1 MLRFFKPKTPEL
13 FFIRGYAKSGT
24 NWLCNLM
31 NLHPDVRCRGEFH
44 FPTLFRGLLGEQENL
59 TAILKRDEYRPILED
74 RLQQLFRD
82 IIVDVCGP
90 ARLCGDRTP
99 CPLRSL
105 IVPDSKTPYITRD
118 GRDVMV
124 SWTYHSMNLDIE
136 DWPEMKAKAK
146 QLKSDPNYFE
156 VHKQQLLSCEESV
169 RNFAAKWNEVVCDD
183 FAVMR
188 AADRG
193 EIPLDYHWV
202 RYEDL
207 HRDTQVRRDEIY
219 RFLNLKPKHAL
230 PLTAKTAAGFG
241 NGKTN
246 RPDNF
251 YRRGCTGT
259 WQEYFTDQQR
269 QWFESEASAA
279 LQLVAA

>member
-1 MLRFFKPKTPEL
+1 MLRFLKPKPPEL

-31 NLHPDVRCRGEFH
+31 NLHPQVRCCGEFH
-44 FPTLFRGLLGEQENL
+44 FPTLFRGLLGEQEDL
-59 TAILKRDEYRPILED
+59 TALLKKNENRPILED
-74 RLQQLFRD
+74 RLHQMIRD
-82 IIVDVCGP
+82 LVVDVCGP

-105 IVPDSKTPYITRD
+105 IIPDSKTLYITRD
-118 GRDVMV
+118 GRDAMV

-136 DWPEMKAKAK
+136 EWPEMKAKVK
-146 QLKSDPNYFE
+146 QVQADPNYFE
-156 VHKQQLLSCEESV
+156 THKNELLSCEQSV
-169 RNFAAKWNEVVCDD
+169 RAFAAQWNAVVCDD
-183 FAVMR
+183 FDVMR

-207 HRDTQVRRDEIY
+207 HRDTLARRDEIY
-219 RFLNLKPKHAL
+219 RFLNLKPKQAQ
-230 PLTAKTAAGFG
+230 PLTAKTEAGFG

-246 RPDNF
+246 RPHHF
-251 YRRGCTGT
+251 YRRGCAGT
-259 WQEYFTDQQR
+259 WQEYFTDEQR
-269 QWFESEASAA
+269 NWFESEASEA